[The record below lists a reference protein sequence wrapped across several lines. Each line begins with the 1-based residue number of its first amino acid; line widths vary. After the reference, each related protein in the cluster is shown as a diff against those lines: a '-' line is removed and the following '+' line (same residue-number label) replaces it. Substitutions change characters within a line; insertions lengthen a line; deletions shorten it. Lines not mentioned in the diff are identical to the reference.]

1 MVVEV
6 SLRTPSTTNDESG
19 EWMVEKRSGFAGH
32 RLTLHFHIIP
42 VRLKISYLSFEFIS
56 KAVTKY
62 ISIVWVLKEWGNFHS
77 NFGKM
82 IHSILIPARTSLV
95 ISGWIEENPKEITG
109 SIIIPRCWYVRT
121 TTRRRVLVLECSIS
135 KTRNFENDEM
145 LFLWMHLCDVVIG
158 DGIAA

>member
-62 ISIVWVLKEWGNFHS
+62 MSIVWVLKEWGNFHS

-109 SIIIPRCWYVRT
+109 SIIISRCWYVRT
-121 TTRRRVLVLECSIS
+121 TVRRDDEYSNVQSRKQETLKTMKCCFFECICVMWWLV
-135 KTRNFENDEM
+135 M
-145 LFLWMHLCDVVIG
+145 
-158 DGIAA
+158 A